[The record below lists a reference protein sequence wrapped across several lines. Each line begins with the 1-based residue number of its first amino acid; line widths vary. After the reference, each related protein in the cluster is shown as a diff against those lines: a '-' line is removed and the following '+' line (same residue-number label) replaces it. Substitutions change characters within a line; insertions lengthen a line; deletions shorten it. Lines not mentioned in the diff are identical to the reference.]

1 MFEVGFTELL
11 LIFALSLVVLGPERL
26 PRVASQVGRWL
37 GRAKAMARQFRE
49 QLEQEVEIVEDP
61 YSTLDPTPG
70 SKAAR
75 KSEGGSTQTPQERA
89 DSQLQA
95 DIEAANRGEA
105 TDDAP
110 VHPAEEPMVHPAD
123 EAIVHPA
130 DEPAHP
136 GETEALFTPDPS
148 AATEAAPRASAP
160 GEPWPADPAAP
171 PPASPATD
179 STEPTRSPHE
189 REA

>member
-11 LIFALSLVVLGPERL
+11 LIFALALVVLGPERL

-95 DIEAANRGEA
+95 DIERHRRNQ
-105 TDDAP
+105 
-110 VHPAEEPMVHPAD
+110 
-123 EAIVHPA
+123 
-130 DEPAHP
+130 HP
-136 GETEALFTPDPS
+136 GEKRNAPAPCIELIARERRGKDQTEA
-148 AATEAAPRASAP
+148 RAH
-160 GEPWPADPAAP
+160 D
-171 PPASPATD
+171 
-179 STEPTRSPHE
+179 
-189 REA
+189 